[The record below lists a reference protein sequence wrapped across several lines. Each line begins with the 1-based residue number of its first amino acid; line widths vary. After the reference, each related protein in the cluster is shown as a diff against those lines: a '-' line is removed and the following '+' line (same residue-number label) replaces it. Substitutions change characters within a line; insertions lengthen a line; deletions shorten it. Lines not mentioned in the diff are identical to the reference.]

1 MRAPVVAS
9 PPVADVTEPT
19 QTDMPSSLRMRMVD
33 SRRKLIVVTFS
44 LERLAALTRAELET
58 ARLAHAG
65 LSNRGIASVR
75 GTSTHTV
82 ARQMA
87 GVLKKLRIGS
97 RLALATVP
105 EVWL

>member
-1 MRAPVVAS
+1 MGAPVVTS
-9 PPVADVTEPT
+9 PPAANITEPT
-19 QTDMPSSLRMRMVD
+19 QRDVPANLRMRMVD

-44 LERLAALTRAELET
+44 LERLAALTVAELEV
-58 ARLAHAG
+58 ARLAHTG
-65 LSNRGIASVR
+65 LSNRGIASAR

>member
-1 MRAPVVAS
+1 MRAPVATS

-19 QTDMPSSLRMRMVD
+19 QEGMPANLRMRMVD

-44 LERLAALTRAELET
+44 LERLAALTCAELEV
-58 ARLAHAG
+58 ARLARAG
-65 LSNRGIASVR
+65 LSNRGIASLR
-75 GTSTHTV
+75 ETSTHTV

-105 EVWL
+105 EVCL